1 MIKRQTIIR
10 VASGQHVRLRLMGQG
25 PAVVLCHESPR
36 SSAALLPLAGRIAD
50 RFTCVMIDSPG
61 FGLSDP
67 MPQDRP
73 EIAEFAGV
81 VIAVIDALGVAP
93 VPVYGTHTGAAIAI
107 EAALQAPDK
116 VSAAILDG
124 YALFTPVEQAELLA
138 SYLPPFLPTLDGT
151 HVAWLWA
158 RVRDQFAAFPWNRVS
173 DGARLPFGPPPL
185 AFHQAVVE
193 DFLQAGDAYRVGY
206 AAAFRY
212 DHLAPLSRARVP
224 VRLGTRLDD
233 LLHPHMA
240 RAAGQGPMVTTQ
252 DFSAD
257 RDVWA
262 ADLAAL
268 FAEHAG
274 GEALDADGLLAR
286 AQAHQGA
293 RRVLNTAQGP
303 VVARTDGAGAPVVLL
318 HDVPGGMAD
327 LDHLAQRLAAQR
339 RVVRIDLPGLG
350 ASRLA
355 AGATPDLATPDLAA
369 LADGTRRALSMLDAA
384 DAPVLAAGASLPVA
398 LAATTGPLV
407 ALDPWPQV
415 ADGLDEALPDLTPRW
430 DGAHLNA
437 AFWWARDAEIFKP
450 WTNRTNAAGRGIGP
464 ERDAARIDQ
473 RFRATVLAG
482 PTGVAL
488 ARALYTEACAPA
500 LAERGGQVLLYDQD
514 PDLEALTAWAA
525 SALGPGAARLV
536 PREAPALADAVLAAL
551 A

>member
-1 MIKRQTIIR
+1 MIERQTIIR
-10 VASGQHVRLRLMGQG
+10 VASGQLVRLRLMGQG

-73 EIAEFAGV
+73 EIEEFAGIV
-81 VIAVIDALGVAP
+81 VEVIDALGLAP

-107 EAALQAPDK
+107 EAAVQAPDK

-138 SYLPPFLPTLDGT
+138 SYLSPFRPTLDGT

-193 DFLQAGDAYRVGY
+193 DFLMAGDNYRVGY

-224 VRLGTRLDD
+224 VRMGTRLDD

-240 RAAGQGPMVTTQ
+240 RAAGQGAMVTTQ

-257 RDVWA
+257 RDEWGA
-262 ADLAAL
+262 SLAAL
-268 FAEHAG
+268 MADHAG
-274 GEALDADGLLAR
+274 GERLDAEQLLSR

-293 RRVLNTAQGP
+293 RRLVNTAQGA
-303 VVARTDGAGAPVVLL
+303 VAARIDGSGAPVVLL

-339 RVVRIDLPGLG
+339 QVVRIDLPGLG
-350 ASRLA
+350 LSRLA
-355 AGATPDLATPDLAA
+355 AGAAPDMATLAA
-369 LADGTRRALSMLDAA
+369 GTRAALSMLGVA
-384 DAPVLAAGASLPVA
+384 DAPVIAAGASLPVA
-398 LAATTGPLV
+398 LAASSGPLV
-407 ALDPWPQV
+407 ALDPWPQC
-415 ADGLDEALPDLTPRW
+415 ASGLEDALPDLTPRW

-437 AFWWARDAEIFKP
+437 AFWWARDMEIFKP
-450 WTNRTNAAGRGIGP
+450 WTHRANAAGRGIGP
-464 ERDAARIDQ
+464 ERDAARIDS
-473 RFRATVLAG
+473 RFRAAVLAG
-482 PTGVAL
+482 PSGVSL
-488 ARALYTEACAPA
+488 ARALYAEACAPA
-500 LAERGGQVLLYDQD
+500 LADRGGRVLLYDQD
-514 PDLEALTAWAA
+514 PDLDALSAWATA
-525 SALGPGAARLV
+525 SMGPGAAHAV
-536 PREAPALADAVLAAL
+536 PRSAPVLAAAVL
-551 A
+551 DALE